1 MTENT
6 NNAKHNPHL
15 GALVLGAVDHAI
27 ATRYDRAIAR
37 SRTLRDANPNMSDR
51 ALARRTCSRYT
62 HDIAAAGALSGAA
75 AAVPGAGVPV
85 GLAAMV
91 PEMAYFTFRTVDV
104 ILTTAALSGY
114 DLEDIEERRFV
125 VLGMLAGTDAW
136 AGAVTP
142 VVGNAA
148 RGLGAQAVKK
158 IPVQSL
164 RAINKALGR
173 QVLVKYGTKQGGIR
187 LGRVAPLGIGIA
199 IGGSVNYLFAR
210 SISTATLAFFRSDPG
225 DPMPAYAA

>member
-1 MTENT
+1 MST
-6 NNAKHNPHL
+6 NASNAKANVNI
-15 GALVLGAVDHAI
+15 GALVLSTVDKAI
-27 ATRYDRAIAR
+27 ATRYDKAVAKSEALRASNPGM
-37 SRTLRDANPNMSDR
+37 SRR

-75 AAVPGAGVPV
+75 AAVPGPGVPI

-91 PEMAYFTFRTVDV
+91 PEIAYFTFRTVDV

-125 VLGMLAGTDAW
+125 VLSMLAGTDAW

-142 VVGNAA
+142 IVGNAA
-148 RGLGAQAVKK
+148 KGLGAQAVKK

-173 QVLVKYGTKQGGIR
+173 QILVKYGTKQGVIR
-187 LGRVAPLGIGIA
+187 LGRIAPLGIGVA

-210 SISTATLAFFRSDPG
+210 SISAATLAFFRNDPG
-225 DPMPAYAA
+225 DPVLAYAA